1 MPLTVDTSRMSVE
14 QLRALSAEKQQ
25 ERTGKR
31 KEEKE
36 WSRHAMALEDTLMQD
51 SDSHGLRRDGILSS
65 VLMSK
70 QKCVSS
76 WLNWSITKLRAKC
89 G

>member
-36 WSRHAMALEDTLMQD
+36 WSRHAMALEDTLMQGFPAQLLTD
-51 SDSHGLRRDGILSS
+51 EEGSGFPKELST
-65 VLMSK
+65 VLK
-70 QKCVSS
+70 G
-76 WLNWSITKLRAKC
+76 TADAAAKET
-89 G
+89 

>member
-36 WSRHAMALEDTLMQD
+36 WSRHAMALEDTLGQPE
-51 SDSHGLRRDGILSS
+51 
-65 VLMSK
+65 
-70 QKCVSS
+70 
-76 WLNWSITKLRAKC
+76 A
-89 G
+89 